1 MVLLGIT
8 KVKGV
13 DCFIERRLASSHLT
27 WYLRLETVRMNWYGR
42 NVEEEVL
49 FILRTIGNS
58 LCYAGMILKK
68 HIIQIVTAVAES
80 NEVTPTPI
88 EAYEALM
95 VIDRN
100 ANASG
105 EVDRSAWYPKH
116 PGEETYL

>member
-1 MVLLGIT
+1 
-8 KVKGV
+8 
-13 DCFIERRLASSHLT
+13 
-27 WYLRLETVRMNWYGR
+27 
-42 NVEEEVL
+42 
-49 FILRTIGNS
+49 
-58 LCYAGMILKK
+58 MILKK
-68 HIIQIVTAVAES
+68 RVIQIVTAVAES

-116 PGEETYL
+116 PGEESYPSK